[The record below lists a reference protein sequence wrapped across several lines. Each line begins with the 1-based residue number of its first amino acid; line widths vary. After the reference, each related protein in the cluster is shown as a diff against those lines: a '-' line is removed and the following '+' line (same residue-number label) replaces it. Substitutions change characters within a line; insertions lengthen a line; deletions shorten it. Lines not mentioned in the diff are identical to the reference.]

1 METRFL
7 CHILLS
13 LPAGGAEA
21 GPEGV
26 DHPAGLP
33 GGVPLLV
40 LPLAPQQHPRHVRRR
55 LRDAAALRVRAGGRP
70 PRRRLAGD
78 TPHPTPTGFS
88 FASSLLAP
96 PAIEEEA
103 KEKPV

>member
-78 TPHPTPTGFS
+78 TPPHPDWF
-88 FASSLLAP
+88 LLRFFTP